1 MLRRFAL
8 AVVLILLAT
17 PILTF
22 NVRPTKCATVLSQN
36 FDGEPTGSIPKDGM
50 HTIQASLQ
58 LMILS
63 TIEVPES
70 QLDMQ
75 HTRLSEEPLK
85 NNMDLWSFPLR

>member
-22 NVRPTKCATVLSQN
+22 NVRQQNAQLSYHRTLTENPQ
-36 FDGEPTGSIPKDGM
+36 DRSPKDGM

-75 HTRLSEEPLK
+75 RTRLSEEPLK